1 MSSNIVFIDS
11 RVTDYQTL
19 IDNLAQPAE
28 VFILDAGLNGLD
40 QILAR
45 LQGRADIDALHTS
58 SRMAA
63 RARCIWVTPCWTVAI
78 LHPTVP
84 SWPTLGVR

>member
-19 IDNLAQPAE
+19 IDHLAQPAE

-45 LQGRADIDALHTS
+45 LQGRSDIDALHIISHGSQGTLYLGSTS
-58 SRMAA
+58 CNLEKYGLQLNNR
-63 RARCIWVTPCWTVAI
+63 
-78 LHPTVP
+78 
-84 SWPTLGVR
+84 

>member
-45 LQGRADIDALHTS
+45 LQGRADIDALHIISHGSQGTLYLGS
-58 SRMAA
+58 
-63 RARCIWVTPCWTVAI
+63 TV
-78 LHPTVP
+78 L
-84 SWPTLGVR
+84 